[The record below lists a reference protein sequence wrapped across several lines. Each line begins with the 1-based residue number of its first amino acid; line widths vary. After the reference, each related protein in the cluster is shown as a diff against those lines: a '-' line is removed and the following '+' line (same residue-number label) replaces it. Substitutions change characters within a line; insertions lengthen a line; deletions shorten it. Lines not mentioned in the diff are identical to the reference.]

1 MRRWGWAALLLVLL
15 SAPTPGWGETD
26 GIREVKAAPAVV
38 EPGPE
43 AVSPLQ
49 AAAEQEEGEGQELD
63 NQEGQEGA
71 EE

>member
-1 MRRWGWAALLLVLL
+1 MRRRGWAALLLVLL
-15 SAPTPGWGETD
+15 LAPAPGWGEAD
-26 GIREVKAAPAVV
+26 GIREVRAAPAVV

-43 AVSPLQ
+43 AASPLQ
-49 AAAEQEEGEGQELD
+49 AAAGQEKGEEQDTD